1 MTEGGSAENKK
12 YQVFQKFIDT
22 MNIHYYVYVLS
33 IISLLLKLL

>member
-22 MNIHYYVYVLS
+22 MNTHYVYVLS